1 MKIHAL
7 YHVPFESLG
16 SIGDWIIRKGYSL
29 VQSHLYL
36 NNPLPEPYDFDLLI
50 IMGGSMSTSDEV
62 QFPWLK
68 NEKYLIRRAC
78 EENKS
83 VLGICLGA
91 QLIAD
96 ALGARVYKNRH
107 KEIGWF
113 PVTFNRNALDPKL
126 ASVLPHEMN
135 VFHWHGDTFDLPS
148 GAFLLAGSSA
158 TENQGF
164 VVGKNVMALQ
174 FHAEMRKD
182 DIERLC
188 KACADEL
195 VQDQY
200 VQSLAELKQPDAFLS
215 PANRLMDS
223 ILDYLEM
230 NLQQSAYKG

>member
-1 MKIHAL
+1 
-7 YHVPFESLG
+7 
-16 SIGDWIIRKGYSL
+16 
-29 VQSHLYL
+29 
-36 NNPLPEPYDFDLLI
+36 
-50 IMGGSMSTSDEV
+50 MGGAMSTSDEE

-78 EENKS
+78 DENKS

-96 ALGARVYKNRH
+96 AMGARVFKNRH
-107 KEIGWF
+107 KEIGWC
-113 PVTFNRNALDPKL
+113 PVTFNRKARDPKL
-126 ASVLPHEMN
+126 ASVLPLEMN

-148 GAFLLAGSSA
+148 GAYLLAGSRA
-158 TENQGF
+158 TKNQGF
-164 VVGKNVMALQ
+164 LLGKNVMAMQ

-200 VQSLAELKQPDAFLS
+200 IQSLAEMKQQDAFMS

-230 NLQQSAYKG
+230 NMQQSAYKG